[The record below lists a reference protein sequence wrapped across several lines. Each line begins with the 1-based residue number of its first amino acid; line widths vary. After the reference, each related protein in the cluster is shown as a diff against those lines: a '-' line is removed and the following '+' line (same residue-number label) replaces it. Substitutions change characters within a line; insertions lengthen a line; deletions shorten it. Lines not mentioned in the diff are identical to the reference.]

1 MFQFIMKFQAIIKQ
15 VNSFLFVLTVL
26 TWRKIIVNNMRT
38 QIVLDSL
45 ISPHRDDLT
54 HTIQLNNK
62 NRNYANLII
71 DD

>member
-1 MFQFIMKFQAIIKQ
+1 MFQFIMIFQAIIKK
-15 VNSFLFVLTVL
+15 VNSSLFASIVS

-38 QIVLDSL
+38 QIILDSL
-45 ISPHRDDLT
+45 ISPHPYDLT

-62 NRNYANLII
+62 NKNYANLII